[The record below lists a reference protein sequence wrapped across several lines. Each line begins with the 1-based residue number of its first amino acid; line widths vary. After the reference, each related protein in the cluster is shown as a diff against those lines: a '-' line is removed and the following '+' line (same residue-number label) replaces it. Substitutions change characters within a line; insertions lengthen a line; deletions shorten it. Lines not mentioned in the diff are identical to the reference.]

1 MEILEIP
8 EIYKKWVK
16 GIDINNLKLYNN
28 NCPYI
33 AGWSSWQLVGL
44 ITRRSIV
51 RVYPPQ
57 PAYSKSFG
65 DLLFFILPLKSAI
78 WGNFGEENLT
88 TY

>member
-1 MEILEIP
+1 MLDKTYLEAYTRKVP
-8 EIYKKWVK
+8 
-16 GIDINNLKLYNN
+16 N
-28 NCPYI
+28 I

-57 PAYSKSFG
+57 PDRSKSFR

-78 WGNFGEENLT
+78 WGNFGEEILINR
-88 TY
+88 